1 MEPNHL
7 GEPCILRAE
16 KRKWSLSSG
25 RTRNN
30 LTFLVRTNHQR
41 TDDMLT
47 IPKSQFG
54 FTLIELLIAL
64 AIITITTSVA
74 FGAFPIIEKYRVENN
89 ARSVVSAVMFARSLA
104 IKEGKSIFLC
114 PTKNSVECDKSWS
127 DKILVYR
134 NKNADKNFNAG
145 DELVRIYDLAN
156 DSSQI
161 RWGSFQNKD
170 YLEMRA
176 NGMTNFQNGTF
187 TVCHEND
194 ELKTA
199 VPVIINTAG
208 RPYFGRDRNND
219 GILEYSSGNPVR
231 CS

>member
-1 MEPNHL
+1 
-7 GEPCILRAE
+7 
-16 KRKWSLSSG
+16 
-25 RTRNN
+25 
-30 LTFLVRTNHQR
+30 
-41 TDDMLT
+41 MLT
-47 IPKSQFG
+47 TPKSRFG

-64 AIITITTSVA
+64 TILSITASFA

-89 ARSVVSAVMFARSLA
+89 ARSVVSAVMYARSLA
-104 IKEGKSIFLC
+104 IQEGDSVFLC
-114 PTKNSVECDKSWS
+114 PTKNSINCDKSWS
-127 DKILVYR
+127 DKILIYR
-134 NKNADKNFNAG
+134 NQNADKNYDTG

-156 DSSQI
+156 NSSQI
-161 RWGSFQNKD
+161 RWGSFQNKH

-187 TVCHEND
+187 TVCHESNKI
-194 ELKTA
+194 KTA

-219 GILEYSSGNPVR
+219 GILEYSSGKPVR